1 MTNFYRVYVDPPSG
15 GIDLKVTMTRA
26 DADDNWPMV
35 LFLYSLPSLP
45 NDYCSRGANG
55 DMSCCWPYSDGA
67 AGEPEAVCPLRDGD
81 TLALAAG
88 VLILGNTKEI
98 VHRISARGHY
108 LISAKSYGYG
118 GGDYIIQAVLENG
131 ATVNPS
137 STSDADMVP
146 GPIKYGDTVVSQI
159 KHSGQV
165 DEWTFQG
172 EKGDLIDVT
181 MSPDFAP
188 MTDDQGNSPVM
199 SRCGKPYGKGLVC
212 LDTYLML
219 VAPSGKLEEANH
231 EAARGKAWGSH
242 IGTKIRPIDPFGT
255 ETGWGGPFLS
265 LEAGQHMLME
275 TGTYT
280 IKATGMVISNDKEKR
295 SRYGIGPVGGYYLQ
309 LASYGKHSGVLPPEC
324 PRLPP
329 DAVKGFDGVP
339 GCANFQW
346 GGGANP
352 ARPRMDKRH
361 PNCEKFFPQA
371 PLIGGNTAVD
381 EPQIRNWKIHKTGKY
396 IARVRPLK
404 NNCFLSKVYGYYWS
418 QFVCHANAGPYDI
431 KLRVRDT
438 PKFPPAPAPG
448 YVPSPPPPLAAG
460 ADVMDMEI
468 GASVPITHQ
477 CGADLYG
484 SATGARV
491 ATTGATGACYKPKG
505 EANVCDSVNKYVDSS
520 LDYLYKPWTPRDDSA
535 PNVEVAKVRF
545 TASAGDVLCIAAD
558 VATDFATNPPTKPQD
573 GSVFNTIPDL
583 QGLELYYEQGVG
595 SGKLAIMA
603 HERFHDYSTVKGP
616 GLHIHGFK
624 APKSGTYEAWVYSGS
639 GSMLVQTY
647 DPNTYDYVFHA
658 KHGITVRKCPTELKT
673 TSDAADSCDQ
683 RTFVSEA
690 KMDDCIVDDISGGS
704 ISADGLTVTMEN
716 EAELR
721 TFISKLAI
729 PVGDDAL
736 DKANGKFYW
745 EATPHG
751 DLGAN
756 LGQEPYKKYYNT
768 LRMDFGFGTR
778 DFEEGCC
785 GDQKVTRKVST
796 CGRRAGRSGGL
807 TKKKL
812 DPGDALGFM
821 PGDTAG
827 MAFDAGAECAGGTCV
842 FDRIKYAISRN
853 GTWLS
858 PSGCGH
864 NLAGTEFNQYPP
876 YLSADGQPGQC
887 TIDRNREVRWPADA
901 RTPAAEITQYGD
913 DMCPAVTLNNYVC
926 PHSDSFGY
934 SMGKSWTAHRPSCCP
949 PDPSATGECASRGQH
964 HMYDVLKSDVAKF
977 KPDPF
982 TSKQMV
988 YPLIR
993 FQGAASPTA
1002 ATKNAVTFNFGADP
1016 AKPFKSRIPCGYR
1029 PAHALV
1035 SATYI
1040 PPATTNCE
1048 ACRGECKTFDLATST
1063 CTEYAAGAGAF
1074 PYEKYG
1080 MLKPGDP
1087 GFIVWEAGSI
1097 KCMYPLPG
1105 KSVGETIGHGSGASV
1120 VPACP

>member
-1 MTNFYRVYVDPPSG
+1 MTNVYRVYVDPPSG

-275 TGTYT
+275 TGTYA
-280 IKATGMVISNDKEKR
+280 IKATGMSVSNDQEKR
-295 SRYGIGPVGGYYLQ
+295 RRYGIGPVGGYYLQ

-418 QFVCHANAGPYDI
+418 QFVCHANAG
-431 KLRVRDT
+431 LRHQVEGAGHAEISPGAGARLR
-438 PKFPPAPAPG
+438 PLAPAPVG
-448 YVPSPPPPLAAG
+448 RRRGRHGHGDRCLGAHHAPVRGRPVRFGHWGQNGDHGRDRRVLQAQGRGERLRQRQQVRGLLPRLPLQAVG
-460 ADVMDMEI
+460 APGRL
-468 GASVPITHQ
+468 GAQ
-477 CGADLYG
+477 RRGRQGALYG
-484 SATGARV
+484 
-491 ATTGATGACYKPKG
+491 
-505 EANVCDSVNKYVDSS
+505 
-520 LDYLYKPWTPRDDSA
+520 
-535 PNVEVAKVRF
+535 
-545 TASAGDVLCIAAD
+545 
-558 VATDFATNPPTKPQD
+558 
-573 GSVFNTIPDL
+573 
-583 QGLELYYEQGVG
+583 
-595 SGKLAIMA
+595 
-603 HERFHDYSTVKGP
+603 ER
-616 GLHIHGFK
+616 
-624 APKSGTYEAWVYSGS
+624 
-639 GSMLVQTY
+639 
-647 DPNTYDYVFHA
+647 
-658 KHGITVRKCPTELKT
+658 
-673 TSDAADSCDQ
+673 
-683 RTFVSEA
+683 
-690 KMDDCIVDDISGGS
+690 
-704 ISADGLTVTMEN
+704 
-716 EAELR
+716 
-721 TFISKLAI
+721 
-729 PVGDDAL
+729 
-736 DKANGKFYW
+736 
-745 EATPHG
+745 
-751 DLGAN
+751 
-756 LGQEPYKKYYNT
+756 
-768 LRMDFGFGTR
+768 
-778 DFEEGCC
+778 
-785 GDQKVTRKVST
+785 
-796 CGRRAGRSGGL
+796 GRRAVHRGGRLHGLRDEPPDEAARRVRLQHHPRPPGARAVLRAGGRVRQARHH
-807 TKKKL
+807 
-812 DPGDALGFM
+812 GARALPRIHDGER
-821 PGDTAG
+821 PRAAHPRLQSPEERDVRGLG
-827 MAFDAGAECAGGTCV
+827 LLRVGLHAGA
-842 FDRIKYAISRN
+842 N
-853 GTWLS
+853 
-858 PSGCGH
+858 
-864 NLAGTEFNQYPP
+864 
-876 YLSADGQPGQC
+876 
-887 TIDRNREVRWPADA
+887 VRP
-901 RTPAAEITQYGD
+901 
-913 DMCPAVTLNNYVC
+913 
-926 PHSDSFGY
+926 
-934 SMGKSWTAHRPSCCP
+934 
-949 PDPSATGECASRGQH
+949 QH
-964 HMYDVLKSDVAKF
+964 V
-977 KPDPF
+977 
-982 TSKQMV
+982 
-988 YPLIR
+988 
-993 FQGAASPTA
+993 
-1002 ATKNAVTFNFGADP
+1002 
-1016 AKPFKSRIPCGYR
+1016 
-1029 PAHALV
+1029 
-1035 SATYI
+1035 
-1040 PPATTNCE
+1040 
-1048 ACRGECKTFDLATST
+1048 
-1063 CTEYAAGAGAF
+1063 
-1074 PYEKYG
+1074 
-1080 MLKPGDP
+1080 
-1087 GFIVWEAGSI
+1087 
-1097 KCMYPLPG
+1097 
-1105 KSVGETIGHGSGASV
+1105 
-1120 VPACP
+1120 